1 VKEAFLCLAHAIIIA
16 MTKVEGDLMY
26 KSYRKVRCLK
36 QTVQELLNGSGADL
50 RNGEAFKE
58 LELFQNYLSYKKL
71 LCMMV

>member
-1 VKEAFLCLAHAIIIA
+1 VFGSCNYYRHDQGK
-16 MTKVEGDLMY
+16 GDLMY